1 MRTATTAMIS
11 LGILGCLPAG
21 GIAAPAKA
29 RHDFALQEVIVTAQR
44 RPEDVQKSSLAIQV
58 LSPGELKTA
67 GVVDAKSLTLLVP
80 GLQVGNGG
88 PSTQIYMRGVGDF
101 GANSLS
107 NPAVATNFDGVYI
120 AREAGVAG
128 LFYDLARIEVLKGP
142 QGTLYGMNA
151 SGGAINIVT
160 RDPTFNGFNGYA
172 DLETGNYGEVDTD
185 GAVNVPISGNLAL
198 RGAFQT
204 LKHRGYLSDGTDAV
218 NQQSGRLEALWRE
231 AGKLRVLLVG
241 DYTHEGGRGNGYAL
255 RLPGASPSSSPW
267 LGVTDPRSNAS
278 QLALAAASG
287 LCIPTFALNGLDAAT
302 PPRGQLP
309 PSACDTGGAG
319 PGVLLFDGL
328 AQQSYQ
334 DNTIWGAQAH
344 VDWNLGW
351 ATLTFIPAYRSTRL
365 SFIAYPSFE
374 TYDHPDTSGETTG
387 ELRLSH
393 SDAQLKWVG
402 GIYYFKENQT
412 ALDAVPVG
420 LLSYTQ
426 SNESLASKSYAAYG
440 QVTVSVTHSLRGI
453 AGVRFTRDTKSLSG
467 VVLNEYP
474 SLAYAPP
481 APGVPAACPGIAP
494 CPSEAFA
501 GKVAYNDFSW
511 KAGLEY
517 DLAAAHMLYLT
528 GATGFKAGGLN
539 DSAGT
544 TEYRPEKLL
553 AIELGSRN
561 RFLENRLQVNLETF
575 YWKYRDEQ
583 LPHVSL
589 DALGNPSFIWI
600 NAASARMFGYDLDV
614 AAKPTAHD
622 TLRAGVEY
630 LDSRY
635 GTFRYAAPS
644 NPALPPAIQ
653 GVTTGCAVTAVVDC
667 SGFQLLAAPL
677 WAGTA
682 AWEHVVPL
690 ASGAAVTTEADAQ
703 FASPRWLAIDFIAP
717 QERAPS
723 YVVETLSVR
732 YDSPS
737 GRWAVTAF
745 VRNLTNRPVYT
756 IGSENPFVPG
766 GAVATSVG
774 DPRTYGARLSV
785 HF

>member
-1 MRTATTAMIS
+1 MRTATTTMIS
-11 LGILGCLPAG
+11 LAMLACLPAR

-29 RHDFALQEVIVTAQR
+29 PHDYALREVIVTAQR
-44 RPEDVQKSSLAIQV
+44 RTQDVQKSSLAVQV
-58 LSPGELKTA
+58 LSPSELKTA

-80 GLQVGNGG
+80 GLQVGNAG

-107 NPAVATNFDGVYI
+107 NPAVAANFDGVYI
-120 AREAGVAG
+120 AREAAVAG
-128 LFYDLARIEVLKGP
+128 FFYDLARIEVLKGP

-151 SGGAINIVT
+151 SGGAINIIT
-160 RDPTFNGFNGYA
+160 RDPTFDGYNGYM
-172 DLETGNYGEVDTD
+172 DLETGNYGEVETD
-185 GAVNVPISGNLAL
+185 GALNAPVSGNLAL
-198 RGAFQT
+198 RAAFQT
-204 LKHRGYLSDGTDAV
+204 VKHSGYLSDGTDDAS
-218 NQQSGRLEALWRE
+218 QQSARLEALWRD
-231 AGKLRVLLVG
+231 AGRLRVLLVG
-241 DYTHEGGRGNGYAL
+241 DYTHQGGRGNGYAL
-255 RLPGASPSSSPW
+255 RVPGASPSPSPW
-267 LGVTDPRSNAS
+267 LGLTDPRSNVV

-287 LCIPTFALNGLDAAT
+287 LCIPTFALNGMDAAT

-309 PSACDTGGAG
+309 PTACDTGGAG

-351 ATLTFIPAYRSTRL
+351 ATLSLIPAYRSTRL
-365 SFIAYPSFE
+365 NFISYPSFE
-374 TYDHPDTSGETTG
+374 TYDHPDTSGETTM
-387 ELRLSH
+387 EARLAH
-393 SDAQLKWVG
+393 SGKRLKWVG
-402 GIYYFKENQT
+402 GLYYFQENQS

-426 SNESLASKSYAAYG
+426 SSESLASKSYAAYG
-440 QVTVSVTHSLRGI
+440 QATVSVTRSLRAI
-453 AGVRFTRDTKSLSG
+453 AGLRFTRDTKSLSG

-474 SLAYAPP
+474 SLPYAAP
-481 APGVPAACPGIAP
+481 APGVPAACPGSAP

-501 GKVAYNDFSW
+501 GEVGYGDVSW

-517 DLAAAHMLYLT
+517 DLAPAHMLYLT

-544 TEYRPEKLL
+544 AEYRPERLL

-561 RFLENRLQVNLETF
+561 RFLDNRLQVNLETF

-589 DALGNPSFIWI
+589 DALGNPAFITI

-614 AAKPTAHD
+614 AAKPTTHD
-622 TLRAGVEY
+622 TLRAAVEY

-635 GTFRYAAPS
+635 STFRYAAPS

-653 GVTTGCAVTAVVDC
+653 GVTTGCSVTTVVDC

-690 ASGAAVTTEADAQ
+690 ASGALVTTEADAQ
-703 FASPRWLAIDFIAP
+703 FSSSRWLGIDFIAP
-717 QERAPS
+717 QERAPA
-723 YVVETLSVR
+723 YVVESLSVR
-732 YDSPS
+732 YDAPS

-745 VRNLTNRPVYT
+745 VRNLTDRPVYT
-756 IGSENPFVPG
+756 IGGENPFVPG
-766 GAVATSVG
+766 GAVASTIG
-774 DPRTYGARLSV
+774 DPRTYGARVSV